1 LNLEAEFLYT
11 PLRQHCCAAQKQ
23 QVTEGVQMANTQAK
37 SKAQTSKPRSPAA
50 KPTERNSASLAAPG
64 SLYKMFDLREF
75 AEQPFNGQ
83 ANKKTV
89 TAMRLTTLV
98 AEQLQDIAQTWVKIG
113 QKQWNLNAEG
123 ISKLVQAGSP
133 EEFAGI
139 QRELFQASLE
149 QITEDSR
156 ALFQRSVD
164 AFGSLRTSFADA
176 AKESV
181 SADH

>member
-1 LNLEAEFLYT
+1 
-11 PLRQHCCAAQKQ
+11 
-23 QVTEGVQMANTQAK
+23 
-37 SKAQTSKPRSPAA
+37 
-50 KPTERNSASLAAPG
+50 
-64 SLYKMFDLREF
+64 
-75 AEQPFNGQ
+75 
-83 ANKKTV
+83 
-89 TAMRLTTLV
+89 
-98 AEQLQDIAQTWVKIG
+98 
-113 QKQWNLNAEG
+113 
-123 ISKLVQAGSP
+123 VQAGSP

>member
-1 LNLEAEFLYT
+1 
-11 PLRQHCCAAQKQ
+11 
-23 QVTEGVQMANTQAK
+23 MANTQAK

-50 KPTERNSASLAAPG
+50 KPTERISASVAAPG

-75 AEQPFNGQ
+75 ADQPFNGHPSK
-83 ANKKTV
+83 NTV
-89 TAMRLTTLV
+89 AAMRLSTLV
-98 AEQLQDIAQTWVKIG
+98 AEQLQDLAHTWVQIG
-113 QKQWNLNAEG
+113 QKRWNLNAEG

-139 QRELFQASLE
+139 QRELIRATLE
-149 QITEDSR
+149 QITDDSR
-156 ALFQRSVD
+156 ALFQKSVD
-164 AFGSLRTSFADA
+164 AFSILRTSFADA